1 MAFNRICH
9 PYLKTNG
16 QERVSNIHLF
26 TKASIKTLTM
36 RNAMSYFGDPGV
48 WPFSSDKFTEIDLGP
63 AQQTSDVA
71 LKITENEKLSEE

>member
-1 MAFNRICH
+1 
-9 PYLKTNG
+9 
-16 QERVSNIHLF
+16 
-26 TKASIKTLTM
+26 
-36 RNAMSYFGDPGV
+36 MSYFGDPGV